1 MKQIYLELS
10 NDYEKCGT
18 TEHNSLNISC
28 MLLLK
33 HIYLYSKTELR
44 FYVQK

>member
-10 NDYEKCGT
+10 NDYKKCGT
-18 TEHNSLNISC
+18 LEHNSLNTS

-33 HIYLYSKTELR
+33 HIYLYSKSELR
-44 FYVQK
+44 FYIQK